1 MWMNGYERPQPDR
14 VRKGAMLRPE
24 GAAWIDKTVR
34 RVKKMFTRAKLWIN
48 RNALWIVLMAVCVV
62 AFVTINTIA
71 NQERRH
77 PSVGGEIFVFAIPV
91 LIWWLTKD
99 DER

>member
-1 MWMNGYERPQPDR
+1 MWMNGYERPKPDR
-14 VRKGAMLRPE
+14 IRKDAILRPE
-24 GAAWIDKTVR
+24 GAAWLDKM
-34 RVKKMFTRAKLWIN
+34 VKKAKTTMARAKLWIN
-48 RNALWIVLMAVCVV
+48 RNTLWIVLMAVCAL
-62 AFVTINTIA
+62 AFITINTIA

-91 LIWWLTKD
+91 LIWWLTND